1 MKLKP
6 LLLSLF
12 IFSSLTG
19 CAGNKEPVTMSDFAL
34 DTYISVTVYD
44 DANKT
49 AAMESLNLCKNYE
62 GIFSRT
68 DAGSELY
75 KLNSLSAASF
85 GITDFTA
92 SVPLRNIIETGIYY
106 GRLTGGA
113 FDITIEP
120 LVSLW
125 NIMGDNPHVPDESD
139 INAAIS
145 HINYENV
152 STEGSSITCLSGT
165 TIDLGAI
172 AKGYIAD
179 SMKDFLTS
187 KGISSGI
194 INLGGN
200 ILCIGSKPDGS
211 AYKIGIKKPFSESGE
226 IILTL
231 NIKDMSVVSSGIYE
245 RYFYENDTLYHHVI
259 SPFTGYPADNGIT
272 GVTIISEKSV
282 DGDCLST
289 ACLILGLE
297 NGIKLINSL
306 ENFYAIFI
314 TEDNQIYYSNGAE
327 DFVSN

>member
-1 MKLKP
+1 MNFKP

-19 CAGNKEPVTMSDFAL
+19 CTQKKEPVTISDFAL

-44 DANKT
+44 DVNKT
-49 AAMESLNLCKNYE
+49 AAVESLNLCKNYE
-62 GIFSRT
+62 RIFSRT
-68 DAGSELY
+68 DAESELY
-75 KLNSLSAASF
+75 KLNSLSSYS
-85 GITDFTA
+85 GKTDFTA

-106 GRLTGGA
+106 SRLTDGA

-120 LVSLW
+120 LISLW
-125 NIMGDNPHVPDESD
+125 NIMAENPHVPDEAD
-139 INAAIS
+139 INDALSHVNYANIS
-145 HINYENV
+145 IHGN
-152 STEGSSITCLSGT
+152 SITLLSGT

-187 KGISSGI
+187 EGISSGI

-211 AYKIGIKKPFSESGE
+211 AYKIGIKKPFSDSGE
-226 IILTL
+226 VILTL
-231 NIKDMSVVSSGIYE
+231 NIKDMSVVSSGTYE
-245 RYFYENDTLYHHVI
+245 RFFYENDTIYHHVI
-259 SPFTGYPADNGIT
+259 SPYTGYPVDNGIT

-289 ACLILGLE
+289 ACLIMGPDK
-297 NGIKLINSL
+297 GIELINSL
-306 ENFYAIFI
+306 ENVYAIFI